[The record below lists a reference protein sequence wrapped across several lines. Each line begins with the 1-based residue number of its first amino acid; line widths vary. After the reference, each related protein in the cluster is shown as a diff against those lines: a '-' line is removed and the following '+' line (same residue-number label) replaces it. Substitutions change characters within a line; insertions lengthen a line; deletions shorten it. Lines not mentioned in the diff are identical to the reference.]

1 MLVVKRVLGALLL
14 AGGVLAG
21 ALSPATAAS
30 GAGTS
35 GAGAAA
41 PNCQHSGGG
50 GKPRSAA
57 YLLPG
62 KAGSI
67 QLCKDR
73 RNRFWAYVI
82 FYRPLASNRSAQAA
96 IVTYRNGNWWSAD
109 TCDQGG
115 NGYVRPG
122 QTRCWTKKIS
132 AKSGAYSFAAGAV
145 LYDTSDAKGPGIAR
159 NLTLRC
165 PRVGNCFP
173 D

>member
-14 AGGVLAG
+14 VGGVLAG
-21 ALSPATAAS
+21 AFSPATAA
-30 GAGTS
+30 S

-41 PNCQHSGGG
+41 PNCQHSGGS

-62 KAGSI
+62 KTGSI
-67 QLCKDR
+67 QLCKDN

-96 IVTYRNGNWWSAD
+96 IVTYKNGNWWSAD

-132 AKSGAYSFAAGAV
+132 RKSGVYSFAAAAE
-145 LYDTSDAKGPGIAR
+145 LYDTANPGGPGIAR

>member
-1 MLVVKRVLGALLL
+1 MLVVQRVLGALLL
-14 AGGVLAG
+14 VGGALVA

-30 GAGTS
+30 DT
-35 GAGAAA
+35 GAAA
-41 PNCQHSGGG
+41 PNCQHSGGN

-62 KAGSI
+62 KTGSI
-67 QLCKDR
+67 QLCKDD

-82 FYRPLASNRSAQAA
+82 FYRPLRSNRSAQAV
-96 IVTYRNGNWWSAD
+96 IVTYKNGSWWSGD

-132 AKSGAYSFAAGAV
+132 GKKGIYSFSAGAE
-145 LYDTSDAKGPGIAR
+145 LYNTPNLGGSGIAR
-159 NLTLRC
+159 NFTLRC
-165 PRVGNCFP
+165 PAVGNCSP